1 MSDQPTA
8 ATSSDEAFWRS
19 SEAELLSRLG
29 TTAAGLSGAEA
40 ADRLRTGG
48 RNVVAEPARHHI
60 LGKILRRLIDP
71 LIAILIVAAIV
82 SATVGDLASGAIIL
96 AILTASIG
104 LEVTQEHGAEKAVE
118 ALKHSVAVHAA
129 VRRDGRS
136 VETPVE
142 EIVSGDI
149 VELAAG
155 DLIPA
160 DGIILE
166 AAGAQA
172 NEALLTGE
180 AFPVDKRRGPCVAT
194 EPPAAFNALFS
205 GTVLV
210 RGTALMLVTATGNR
224 TRFGGIAAALESAPP
239 QGSLERGLHAFGV
252 LIMRLTGF
260 MVLFVL
266 LAHLVSARPVIE
278 SFLFAVALA
287 VGMTPELLPMIMTVT
302 LSRGAVRMAAR
313 KVVVKRL
320 AAIHDVGAMTVLCT
334 DKTGTL
340 TQAKIALVGYPGIDG
355 ADNKR
360 VLELAAVN
368 SAFESKLRSPL
379 DNAILAGTTVGSPS
393 DWRYIADVPFD
404 FDRRRA
410 SVLAE
415 KGGRRLLI
423 VKGASEDILALST
436 QVETGEGAQPLD
448 GSRRAALEKLYQD
461 KSAQGLRSIAVA
473 WREFPATMQS
483 VGVADEA
490 QLVFAGFCLF
500 VDPPKETAAA
510 AIKRLEGAGIRVK
523 VISGDAA
530 PTVKHLVETLGI
542 PARGLLTGADIA
554 NLGATALASQAEKT
568 DLFARISPDQ
578 KTRIIRA
585 LQASGHTV
593 GFIGDGINDAPALHA
608 ADVGL
613 AVEGA
618 TEVARAAADMIML
631 EADLGVVYNAVEEGR
646 RTYANIMKYL
656 RMGTSSNF
664 GNMLS
669 MAVASV
675 FIPFLPLTPIQV
687 LLNNLLYD
695 LSEIGIPYDTV
706 ERSTIRRPHGLEMS
720 ELLRF
725 TLIMG
730 PLSSVFDIAAFLIL
744 LHGFH
749 ATPEIFRTAWFI
761 ESMAT
766 QILVIFLIRTSAPF
780 WKGRPH
786 CILIVT
792 SLGALAVAF
801 AFALTPVGAPFGFVP
816 PGSLVLLMMAVLV
829 VGYLTAAE
837 LLKHTAMAHRPRRHG
852 PLHLP
857 VRHRQRRR

>member
-142 EIVSGDI
+142 EVVSGDI

-155 DLIPA
+155 DLVPA

-266 LAHLVSARPVIE
+266 LAHLASARPVIE

-423 VKGASEDILALST
+423 VKCASEDILALST

-749 ATPEIFRTAWFI
+749 ATPEVFRTAWFI

-786 CILIVT
+786 RILIVT

-801 AFALTPVGAPFGFVP
+801 AFALTPLGGPFGFVR